1 MRVLLRTTLC
11 LALLVAPSAAFAQA
25 VIAGAVRDASGAVL
39 PGVTVEASSPALIER
54 VRTAV
59 TDGTGQ
65 YRIIDLRP
73 GVYAV
78 TFSLTGFSTV
88 KRDGVQLTGTFTA
101 TVDGE
106 LRVGTLEE
114 TITVTGESPIVD
126 VQSIRRQTTVSG
138 DVIASLPTA
147 RSYGA
152 LFQLVPAV
160 SGGSRDVQVLP
171 GLVVF
176 GGPGGRGEQRR
187 LPGRGP
193 RVGAPLSGGGVSGFA
208 PDIGNAAEV
217 TFTTSGGLGEA
228 EVGGPTMNI
237 VPKTGGNEVRGTVYF
252 AGANS
257 AMVGSNYTDELRAA
271 GLRT

>member
-1 MRVLLRTTLC
+1 MRVAVQTLTVSAWIVFFPTA
-11 LALLVAPSAAFAQA
+11 ALAQA
-25 VIAGAVRDASGAVL
+25 VIAGTVRDSSGAVL
-39 PGVTVEASSPALIER
+39 PGVMVEAASPVLIEK

-73 GVYAV
+73 GVYTV
-78 TFSLTGFSTV
+78 TFSLTGFSSV

-106 LRVGTLEE
+106 LRVGALEE

-160 SGGSRDVQVLP
+160 TGGSRDVQVLP

-176 GGPGGRGEQRR
+176 GGPGGRGNEGR
-187 LPGRGP
+187 LQIDGLS
-193 RVGAPLSGGGVSGFA
+193 VGAPLSGGGVSGFA

-237 VPKTGGNEVRGTVYF
+237 VPKTGGNAVRGTVYF
-252 AGANS
+252 AGVNS
-257 AMVGSNYTDELRAA
+257 GMVGNNHTDELREA
-271 GLRT
+271 GP